1 MFKHS
6 PNRSQRSKGLKVK
19 HVLQICVLLAV
30 CIWLIYQ
37 VKHSHEKRREY
48 ETKDVKVIGKV
59 QSNNEILRF
68 GRKDISRIT
77 EIITDGEKHEED
89 EEEKEG
95 EEEENKHE
103 DDELEREDARLVDTE
118 EERGVG
124 DDEIDE
130 HEPEKTETEAEQ
142 EEEVDEDK
150 EGEGKEDTT
159 EENHTES
166 EEGHAE
172 GEENEDAGKEGH
184 VESEENED
192 ADKEDH
198 GEREVDSDDQ
208 EHAAERTN
216 SREAQEVLYQ
226 ADDASSEVAQQSI
239 SETGNVTVGRS
250 NQIWGKVNFGLEHE
264 TKISDNAEDLTK
276 SEVQPRE
283 DVKNGASNAKILNSS
298 NLRST
303 RATVVP
309 DELIKSKVNLTKPD
323 NAEELINLSSLQ
335 NSTLPDV
342 TSNLSI
348 AGGEQSATLISNG
361 TEMTHDSNSSQNGT
375 VELRGNEEPTLPG
388 NTTVK
393 LQEAAADANKAE
405 NGEKAGSENQHDP
418 IDVSDTGTLP
428 HEETES
434 STDMDTP
441 KKSELRFGR
450 QKTLWLN
457 EYSDDFV

>member
-1 MFKHS
+1 MLGS
-6 PNRSQRSKGLKVK
+6 
-19 HVLQICVLLAV
+19 
-30 CIWLIYQ
+30 
-37 VKHSHEKRREY
+37 
-48 ETKDVKVIGKV
+48 
-59 QSNNEILRF
+59 
-68 GRKDISRIT
+68 
-77 EIITDGEKHEED
+77 
-89 EEEKEG
+89 

-226 ADDASSEVAQQSI
+226 ADDASSEVAHDAVQ
-239 SETGNVTVGRS
+239 

-283 DVKNGASNAKILNSS
+283 DVKNGASNATILNSS

-323 NAEELINLSSLQ
+323 NAEELINPEVNLTKPDNAEELINSEVNLTKSDSSLQ

-348 AGGEQSATLISNG
+348 AGGEQSDTLISNG
-361 TEMTHDSNSSQNGT
+361 TEMTRDSNSSQNGT

-405 NGEKAGSENQHDP
+405 NVNTNTGESLSSQNTTLSLFDSTIGDDAKEATKDSFVDNVNQGEKAGSENQHDP

-441 KKSELRFGR
+441 KEIRTEVRKAEDAVA
-450 QKTLWLN
+450 
-457 EYSDDFV
+457 E